1 MSGVCI
7 AAHRGAGRHRGNGD
21 SIDDLKLVGEEGVHY
36 TIYSSFV
43 LNDIS
48 PMKMF
53 SDLLYPGSL
62 IFGAP
67 VCICETIK
75 KTIKNVK

>member
-43 LNDIS
+43 LNDIF
-48 PMKMF
+48 PN
-53 SDLLYPGSL
+53 
-62 IFGAP
+62 
-67 VCICETIK
+67 E
-75 KTIKNVK
+75 NVQ